1 VTFRRHQIRMLRA
14 AKIRAEWREQ
24 VITETAER
32 GIRQIEQH
40 LKEAAR

>member
-1 VTFRRHQIRMLRA
+1 MKPGRHQVAALVA
-14 AKIRAEWREQ
+14 AKRQAEERDRL
-24 VITETAER
+24 ISYMAAR